1 MSLPPIS
8 PSSRFVMPISTRN
21 SPYKFKTS
29 CNIRILNP
37 LIPFYSKDS
46 QSFIN
51 SNLNKASEVMS
62 SIPPPS
68 LHRSKFTV
76 SRLSPSFPIGK
87 PTRRCKNTTYLRQ
100 KYIESLEKE
109 RHSELS
115 LNFNTPIRDYFE
127 ETVNSQKIAQF
138 SLESEKNNTNAN
150 TVEIEAKVVIP
161 EVHIQEA
168 KHEIMKP
175 SYANFVMPPPFVNE
189 KKNLM
194 QKANAHRESIGPRLG
209 SR

>member
-1 MSLPPIS
+1 MS
-8 PSSRFVMPISTRN
+8 
-21 SPYKFKTS
+21 
-29 CNIRILNP
+29 
-37 LIPFYSKDS
+37 
-46 QSFIN
+46 
-51 SNLNKASEVMS
+51 KASEVMS

-68 LHRSKFTV
+68 LHRSKFPV

-100 KYIESLEKE
+100 KYVESLEKE

-175 SYANFVMPPPFVNE
+175 RYANFVMPPPFVNE

-194 QKANAHRESIGPRLG
+194 QKKIISDLKKPKNNHDLSQKFINQSLQTDVNTFEFDEWEFDYDA
-209 SR
+209 